1 MSKLKRSESAA
12 KAMTEAGQ
20 DAAIT
25 IEACENKHRLTQAEA
40 YDVLC
45 CCVCSFLSRDGECDP
60 ETMKKRLHEFGGHLS
75 DYVADVFG
83 VKWEGD
89 DSCQAAKAS

>member
-1 MSKLKRSESAA
+1 MSKASRSESAA

-20 DAAIT
+20 DAAIL

-45 CCVCSFLSRDGECDP
+45 CCVCSYLARDGENEP
-60 ETMKKRLHEFGGHLS
+60 ETMKKRLYDFGDHLAE
-75 DYVADVFG
+75 YVSDVFG
-83 VKWEGD
+83 VKWEDD
-89 DSCQAAKAS
+89 DSSQANKAN